1 MRTSPPSDLNATQP
15 LSGFAL
21 ETVCDV
27 LADELER
34 DLARQ
39 HALAAPEPSAALGDL
54 AEEPQPDGALVERP
68 GR

>member
-54 AEEPQPDGALVERP
+54 AGC
-68 GR
+68 